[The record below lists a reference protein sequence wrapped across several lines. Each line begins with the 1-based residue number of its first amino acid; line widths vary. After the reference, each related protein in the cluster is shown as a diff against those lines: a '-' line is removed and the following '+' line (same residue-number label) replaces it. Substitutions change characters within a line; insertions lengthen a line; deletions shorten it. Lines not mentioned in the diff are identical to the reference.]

1 MTIIKEMKGFKYIKP
16 KRQPKDADPF
26 VIQTGKGKNSRLSMV
41 NRCKWSEDV
50 YIADKKER
58 ETIGQNFNVKILP
71 WLALALAFFLAIIL
85 AKTAWLQVVKGEY
98 YYGLA
103 EGNRLRIE
111 RVEPRRGVIYD
122 RTGRTLVRN
131 KANFLL
137 YFIPIDLPDDENELH
152 NIVTAISRL
161 IVDPGEEEIYKLL
174 SVVDWDSL
182 EVYQPLFIVDK
193 IPYEEAMRLYLASDN
208 WPGVVLSQ
216 KTNREYLVYGV
227 DNQGQDTKVGHS
239 LSHII
244 GYTGKINQAELD
256 SYGDEYWPIDYIGKM
271 GIEYFWENE
280 LKGESGKKHIEVDAL
295 GKEKKLIKRA
305 EAKDGHNIVLSI
317 DTYAQV
323 KLEEILIK
331 QLDKLEL
338 TRAVAVVLDPSSGEV
353 LAMVSLPAYDN
364 NAFARGISI
373 DDYQT
378 LISHQDKPL
387 FNRAVSGEYPSGS
400 TIKPVWAAAA
410 LEERIVSEN
419 TTFLSV
425 GGIRIGQWF
434 FPDWRAGGH
443 GRVDVR
449 RAIAESVNTYF
460 YNIGGGYED
469 FRGLGVDRMVEYG
482 ELFGLGTQTG
492 IDLAGEASGFL
503 PTRSWKEEVKGERWY
518 IGDTYHMAIGQ
529 GDLLVT
535 PLQVAQFTSVFA
547 NGGKLY
553 RPHFIRQ
560 VLTGDDEPFSA
571 VHSELVRE
579 NFIDAYNIHVVR
591 EGMRRTVTDGSARS
605 LQSVPV
611 AVAGKTGTAQWS
623 SKNDHHA
630 WFTGFAPFDNPK
642 LAITVLIEE
651 GGEGSD
657 TAVPVVKEFLT
668 WYFGEYKGKDAR
680 VDG

>member
-1 MTIIKEMKGFKYIKP
+1 MEGFKYIKP

-26 VIQTGKGKNSRLSMV
+26 VIQTGRGKSSRLSMV
-41 NRCKWSEDV
+41 NRINWAEDA
-50 YIADKKER
+50 YISDKKER
-58 ETIGQNFNVKILP
+58 ETIGQNFNIKTLP
-71 WLALALAFFLAIIL
+71 WLALVLTFFLTIIL
-85 AKTAWLQVVKGEY
+85 GKTAWLQVVKGEY

-111 RVEPRRGVIYD
+111 RIEPKRGIIYD

-131 KANFLL
+131 QANFLL
-137 YFIPIDLPDDENELH
+137 YFIPVDLPKDENELH
-152 NIVTAISRL
+152 SIVAAISRL
-161 IVDPGEEEIYKLL
+161 ITDLNEEDIYKLL
-174 SVVDWDSL
+174 SVVDRRSL
-182 EVYQPLFIVDK
+182 EAYQPLFIADK
-193 IPYEEAMRLYLASDN
+193 IPYEEAMRLYLASDD

-216 KTNREYLVYGV
+216 KTNREYLIYGI
-227 DNQGQDTKVGHS
+227 DNEDQDTNAGHS
-239 LSHII
+239 LSHIV
-244 GYTGKINQAELD
+244 GYIGKINQEELD

-295 GKEKKLIKRA
+295 GKEKKLIRQVEA
-305 EAKDGHNIVLSI
+305 EDGRNIVLSI
-317 DTYAQV
+317 DTYLQV
-323 KLEEILIK
+323 KLESILIK
-331 QLDKLEL
+331 QLNKLGL
-338 TRAVAVVLDPSSGEV
+338 TRAVAIILDPNNGEV

-364 NAFARGISI
+364 NAFARGIST
-373 DDYQT
+373 DEYQI
-378 LISHQDKPL
+378 LINHKDKPL

-410 LEERIVSEN
+410 LEERIVSEH

-425 GGIRIGQWF
+425 GGISIGQWF
-434 FPDWRAGGH
+434 FPDWRTGGH

-503 PTRSWKEEVKGERWY
+503 PTKDWKEGVKGERWY
-518 IGDTYHMAIGQ
+518 IGDTYHLAIGQ

-535 PLQVAQFTSVFA
+535 PLQAALFTSVFA

-553 RPHFIRQ
+553 RPHFIHQ
-560 VLTGDDEPFSA
+560 ILTGEDKPFSE
-571 VHSELVRE
+571 VRSELVRE

-605 LQSVPV
+605 LLSVPT

-630 WFTGFAPFDNPK
+630 WFTGFAPFNDPE
-642 LAITVLIEE
+642 LVITVLIEE

-657 TAVPVVKEFLT
+657 TAVPVVREFLT
-668 WYFGEYKGKDAR
+668 WYFGEYKGGVDA
-680 VDG
+680 D